1 MPGNSRLKS
10 TKVSALCREREREK
24 GEGEEKGLGRWGLDL
39 TMVVTLRSNDI
50 YMSRVTQD
58 NKNLSMGPLC

>member
-10 TKVSALCREREREK
+10 TKVSAPCRERERERVR
-24 GEGEEKGLGRWGLDL
+24 EEKGSGRWGLDL

-50 YMSRVTQD
+50 YMSGVTQD

>member
-1 MPGNSRLKS
+1 VQRERE
-10 TKVSALCREREREK
+10 REREREK

-50 YMSRVTQD
+50 YMSGVTQD